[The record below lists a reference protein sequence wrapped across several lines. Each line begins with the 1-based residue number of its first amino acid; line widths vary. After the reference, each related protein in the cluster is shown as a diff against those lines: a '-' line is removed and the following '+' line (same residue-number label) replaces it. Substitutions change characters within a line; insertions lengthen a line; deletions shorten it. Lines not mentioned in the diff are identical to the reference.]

1 MQIEQALYGTRSP
14 GGYGFLGQSPGFR
27 EEWLEDAERLCT
39 GFGERPAGA
48 TCPLAVFALPLV
60 KGQIAVVQV
69 ADQGYDDAGRPGALA
84 FRILAV
90 PEQLYYGLQG
100 DPFAISDC
108 LPPVW
113 DVRTTLPTLDW
124 AHGPPPPRDVADL
137 QKVLN
142 VQQSAFLLGSVQALV
157 DGGRIAIERKAP
169 APEVVRA
176 VWALLPTNQR
186 CELWPAS
193 FAFSNQHGFHLIV
206 TPRADGPDYGGYV
219 FEEQAG
225 DYPEGRFEYALQH
238 AIESGDQRELDRL
251 LSRRSRSQTLRLA
264 LILLAMFMFL
274 PILSALFQPRQ
285 PARPP
290 EEKKV
295 PEKEK
300 APESG
305 GKARSQQPPLPTHVQ
320 LEDPPQFADEHY
332 PDLDHWEQE
341 ELARHLRGWG
351 ERLGLPLQGGT
362 SASDVTLGL
371 EGLDRHLGT
380 PDPTRDLRKWTAP
393 LQAVSTVGRLA
404 SPNPQCPLFAS
415 QSLMVSMTGE
425 LRDMGPIQKQLR
437 LLLWKHRVA
446 DYGIQGPN
454 TIELLEMLE
463 AKAGRGR

>member
-14 GGYGFLGQSPGFR
+14 GGYGFLGRSPGFR

-60 KGQIAVVQV
+60 KGQVAVVQV

-90 PEQLYYGLQG
+90 PEDLYYGLQG
-100 DPFAISDC
+100 DPFAIADR

-124 AHGPPPPRDVADL
+124 PDGPPPPRNVADL

-142 VQQSAFLLGSVQALV
+142 VQHSAFLLGSVQALV

-176 VWALLPTNQR
+176 VWALVPTNQR
-186 CELWPAS
+186 CEIWPAS
-193 FAFSNQHGFHLIV
+193 FAFSNHHGFHLLV
-206 TPRADGPDYGGYV
+206 TPRADGPDYAGYL

-225 DYPEGRFEYALQH
+225 DYPEGRFEYGLQH

-285 PARPP
+285 PAGPP
-290 EEKKV
+290 EEKKA
-295 PEKEK
+295 PGKEK
-300 APESG
+300 TPET
-305 GKARSQQPPLPTHVQ
+305 GKARPQPPLPARVE
-320 LEDPPQFADEHY
+320 LESPPQFANEHY
-332 PDLDHWEQE
+332 ADLDDLEQE
-341 ELARHLRGWG
+341 ELARQLRNWG
-351 ERLGLPLQGGT
+351 DRLGLSLPVGT
-362 SASDVTLGL
+362 SASEVTLGL
-371 EGLDRHLGT
+371 EALDRHLGT
-380 PDPTRDLRKWTAP
+380 PDPKRDLRKWTAP
-393 LQAVSTVGRLA
+393 LQAASTAGQLA
-404 SPNPQCPLFAS
+404 SPMPQAPLLTS

-425 LRDMGPIQKQLR
+425 LRDVGPIQKQLR
-437 LLLWKHRVA
+437 LLLWKHRA
-446 DYGIQGPN
+446 QDYGVQGPN
-454 TIELLEMLE
+454 TVELLEMLE
-463 AKAGRGR
+463 AKVGRGR